1 MNSLF
6 IVAISAILF
15 FLGYRF
21 YGNFVANFIFGLDPK
36 RKTPAHDKYDKVDF
50 VPVKH
55 WTVLFGHHFAS
66 ISGAGPIIGPVIAV
80 GIWGWGPSV
89 IWIILGTLFIG
100 AVHDLGSLVTS
111 LRHGGHSIAK
121 VAEDIISHR
130 AKVIFSAFIWLALIL
145 IVAVFV
151 YFCAETFVVEPKI
164 VLPSL
169 GLIPVALLIG
179 FMLYNLKMNQV
190 ITTALG
196 LSLLIL
202 LVVLGRYL
210 PVDLGANALNIW
222 MIVLLAYCFIASV
235 IPVQVM
241 LQPRDYL
248 SSFLL
253 VASVFFGYLGLV
265 LSQPKINTPILVSL
279 KGNAGPLWPMLFV
292 TVACGAIS
300 GFHSL
305 VASGTTSKQLSN
317 EKDAKKIGYG
327 AMVAEGLVAILALL
341 AITAG
346 LKNQGVLNGFLAKG
360 GAGPISAYAQGY
372 GQITKIILGG
382 WGSFIAL
389 IILNAFIL
397 TTLDTS
403 ARIGRYVTQEL
414 FGLKNRYLAT
424 LPIVI
429 IGGWLALSGQWN
441 KIWPAFGS
449 ANQLVGALALVVITA
464 WLFSQKKKVAF
475 TLWPALFMLITTIAA
490 LVYQLIGYFKNKD
503 YFLIS
508 ISLALLILAAVMIFE
523 SVKFIIRKGR
533 R

>member
-1 MNSLF
+1 
-6 IVAISAILF
+6 
-15 FLGYRF
+15 
-21 YGNFVANFIFGLDPK
+21 
-36 RKTPAHDKYDKVDF
+36 
-50 VPVKH
+50 
-55 WTVLFGHHFAS
+55 
-66 ISGAGPIIGPVIAV
+66 
-80 GIWGWGPSV
+80 
-89 IWIILGTLFIG
+89 
-100 AVHDLGSLVTS
+100 
-111 LRHGGHSIAK
+111 
-121 VAEDIISHR
+121 
-130 AKVIFSAFIWLALIL
+130 
-145 IVAVFV
+145 
-151 YFCAETFVVEPKI
+151 
-164 VLPSL
+164 
-169 GLIPVALLIG
+169 
-179 FMLYNLKMNQV
+179 MNQV